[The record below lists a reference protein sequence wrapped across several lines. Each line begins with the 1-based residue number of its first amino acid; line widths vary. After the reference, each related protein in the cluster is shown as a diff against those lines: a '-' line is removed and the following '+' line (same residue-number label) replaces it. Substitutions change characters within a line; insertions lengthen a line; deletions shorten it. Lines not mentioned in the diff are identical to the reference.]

1 MAIIV
6 DKVQKRQD
14 IALSCVELFTQS
26 GINELTIAQVAK
38 AAGVGKGTVYEY
50 FENKEDIVFEI
61 LNILMQKHN
70 EDKRE
75 KLSHAMSTREKIKI
89 FFDFLYNEE
98 DIELREIYKE
108 FIAITLTHPSQIMV
122 QFQSECF
129 DSYFSWVQEILQEGI
144 DKEELIP
151 HAMNLVK
158 GLFAFAKGIYIVK
171 STTTSITDLQAE
183 INGYIDAL
191 FELLEVKK

>member
-26 GINELTIAQVAK
+26 GIDELTIAQVAK
-38 AAGVGKGTVYEY
+38 TAGVGKGTIYEY

-61 LNILMQKHN
+61 ANILMQRHN
-70 EDKRE
+70 ERKRE
-75 KLSHAMSTREKIKI
+75 KLLHATSTREKLKI
-89 FFDFLYNEE
+89 FFDFYYTQE
-98 DIELREIYKE
+98 DIEHREIYKE
-108 FIAITLTHPSQIMV
+108 SISITLRNPNHAMLE
-122 QFQSECF
+122 FQTRCYER
-129 DSYFSWVQEILQEGI
+129 YFAWVEEIVQEGI
-144 DKEELIP
+144 DAQELLP

-171 STTTSITDLQAE
+171 STTTSIRDIQSE
-183 INGYIDAL
+183 INDYIDAL